1 MNLAGLTEVSN
12 TPEGKVDSPIN
23 KFVEEE
29 APFDVSAREQTP
41 ITKFESNVGIQEPIE
56 VPDTDVPDVE
66 SMEVPDTTDVPDV
79 ESMEVPDTEV
89 PDIDPSVLLR
99 DGEVPD
105 IESVE
110 VPDTE
115 VPDIE
120 FVEAPDTEVSDIQA
134 VEIPDTEVPDIQP
147 VEVPDTEV
155 PDVESVEV
163 PDTEVPDIQ
172 SVEAPDIP
180 DLKSVEAPDVFSD
193 QDSMNVEAPNM
204 EIGYPPMQQQ
214 NELESPSETS
224 YEDYEQSNPSLKE
237 YDSFSAA
244 TSEYNSS
251 YEEPPRKA
259 RDFAD
264 TMAETV
270 FGAQREMRD
279 LPNTGGFGQEMAPMF
294 NINVSLGG
302 GEDEFVRQLTEQLTP
317 KINEQQYIIQ
327 ELTKQHF
334 EMNNSLLFLMGDD

>member
-1 MNLAGLTEVSN
+1 MKNNLRELTNVPESAPDSPMNLAGLTEVSN
-12 TPEGKVDSPIN
+12 TPEGKVDSPMN
-23 KFVEEE
+23 LAGLTE
-29 APFDVSAREQTP
+29 VSNTPEGKVDSP

-66 SMEVPDTTDVPDV
+66 SMEVPDTTDVPDI

-89 PDIDPSVLLR
+89 PDV
-99 DGEVPD
+99 
-105 IESVE
+105 ESVE
-110 VPDTE
+110 DPNTE
-115 VPDIE
+115 IPDIE

-134 VEIPDTEVPDIQP
+134 VEIPDTEV
-147 VEVPDTEV
+147 
-155 PDVESVEV
+155 
-163 PDTEVPDIQ
+163 
-172 SVEAPDIP
+172 P

-237 YDSFSAA
+237 YDSVSAA

>member
-1 MNLAGLTEVSN
+1 MKNNLRELTNVPESAPDSPMNLAGLTEVSN

-23 KFVEEE
+23 LAGLTEVINTPEGKV
-29 APFDVSAREQTP
+29 DSP
-41 ITKFESNVGIQEPIE
+41 ITKLESNVGIQEPIE

-66 SMEVPDTTDVPDV
+66 SMEVPDTTDVPDIESVEIPDTEVSDV
-79 ESMEVPDTEV
+79 ESVEDPNTEIPDIEFVEAPDTEV

-99 DGEVPD
+99 DGEIP
-105 IESVE
+105 
-110 VPDTE
+110 
-115 VPDIE
+115 
-120 FVEAPDTEVSDIQA
+120 DIQA
-134 VEIPDTEVPDIQP
+134 VEV
-147 VEVPDTEV
+147 
-155 PDVESVEV
+155 
-163 PDTEVPDIQ
+163 
-172 SVEAPDIP
+172 PDIP
-180 DLKSVEAPDVFSD
+180 DLKSVEAPGVFSD
-193 QDSMNVEAPNM
+193 QDSVDVEAPNM

-214 NELESPSETS
+214 NDAESPSETS
-224 YEDYEQSNPSLKE
+224 YEEYEQSSPSLKE

-244 TSEYNSS
+244 TSEYDSS

-270 FGAQREMRD
+270 FGTQREMRD

>member
-1 MNLAGLTEVSN
+1 MKNNLRELTNVPEWAPDSPMNLAGLTEVSN
-12 TPEGKVDSPIN
+12 TPEGKVDSPMN
-23 KFVEEE
+23 LAGLTE
-29 APFDVSAREQTP
+29 VSNTPEGKVDSP

-66 SMEVPDTTDVPDV
+66 SMEVPDTTDVPDI
-79 ESMEVPDTEV
+79 ESMEIPDTEV
-89 PDIDPSVLLR
+89 PDV
-99 DGEVPD
+99 
-105 IESVE
+105 ESVE
-110 VPDTE
+110 DPNTE
-115 VPDIE
+115 IPDIE

-134 VEIPDTEVPDIQP
+134 VEIPDTEV
-147 VEVPDTEV
+147 
-155 PDVESVEV
+155 
-163 PDTEVPDIQ
+163 
-172 SVEAPDIP
+172 P

-244 TSEYNSS
+244 TSEYNSP

-270 FGAQREMRD
+270 FGTQREMRD

>member
-1 MNLAGLTEVSN
+1 MKNNLRELTNVPEWELDSPMNLAGLTEVIN
-12 TPEGKVDSPIN
+12 TPEGTVDSPIN
-23 KFVEEE
+23 KFAEEE
-29 APFDVSAREQTP
+29 APFDASDRKETP
-41 ITKFESNVGIQEPIE
+41 ITKVESSVGIQEPIE
-56 VPDTDVPDVE
+56 VPDTEVPDVGSMEAPDTEVPDVGSAEAPDTEVPDVESAEAPDTEVPDVE
-66 SMEVPDTTDVPDV
+66 SMEAPDTDVPDV
-79 ESMEVPDTEV
+79 ESMEAPDTDVPEV
-89 PDIDPSVLLR
+89 
-99 DGEVPD
+99 
-105 IESVE
+105 ES
-110 VPDTE
+110 
-115 VPDIE
+115 
-120 FVEAPDTEVSDIQA
+120 VEAPDTEL
-134 VEIPDTEVPDIQP
+134 PDIQT
-147 VEVPDTEV
+147 V
-155 PDVESVEV
+155 
-163 PDTEVPDIQ
+163 Q
-172 SVEAPDIP
+172 APDIP

-193 QDSMNVEAPNM
+193 QDSLNVEAPNM

-214 NELESPSETS
+214 NDAESPSEKS
-224 YEDYEQSNPSLKE
+224 YEEYEQPNPSLKE
-237 YDSFSAA
+237 YDTFSAA

-270 FGAQREMRD
+270 FGTQREMRD

>member
-1 MNLAGLTEVSN
+1 MKNNLRELTNVPEWAIDSPMNLAGLTEVSN

-23 KFVEEE
+23 KVVEEE

-66 SMEVPDTTDVPDV
+66 SM
-79 ESMEVPDTEV
+79 
-89 PDIDPSVLLR
+89 
-99 DGEVPD
+99 
-105 IESVE
+105 E

>member
-1 MNLAGLTEVSN
+1 MKNNLRELTNVPEWELDSPMNLAGLTEVIN

-23 KFVEEE
+23 KFAEEE
-29 APFDVSAREQTP
+29 APFDASDRKETP
-41 ITKFESNVGIQEPIE
+41 ITKVESSVEIQEPIE
-56 VPDTDVPDVE
+56 VPDTEVPEVE
-66 SMEVPDTTDVPDV
+66 SA
-79 ESMEVPDTEV
+79 
-89 PDIDPSVLLR
+89 
-99 DGEVPD
+99 
-105 IESVE
+105 
-110 VPDTE
+110 
-115 VPDIE
+115 
-120 FVEAPDTEVSDIQA
+120 EAPDTDVPEVES
-134 VEIPDTEVPDIQP
+134 VEAPDTEVPDIQT
-147 VEVPDTEV
+147 V
-155 PDVESVEV
+155 
-163 PDTEVPDIQ
+163 Q
-172 SVEAPDIP
+172 APDIP

-193 QDSMNVEAPNM
+193 QDSLNVEAPNM

-214 NELESPSETS
+214 NDAESPSETS
-224 YEDYEQSNPSLKE
+224 YKEYEQTNPSMKE
-237 YDSFSAA
+237 YDTFSAA

-270 FGAQREMRD
+270 FGTQREMRD